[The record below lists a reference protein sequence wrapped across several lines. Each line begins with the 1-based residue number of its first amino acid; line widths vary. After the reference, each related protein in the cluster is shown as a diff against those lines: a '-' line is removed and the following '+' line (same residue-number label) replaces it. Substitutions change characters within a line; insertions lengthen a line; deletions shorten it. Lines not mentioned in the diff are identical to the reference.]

1 MKIFI
6 EIKDNK
12 LNFRIRKRL
21 NNEQKNLL
29 NTNIISQNE
38 LVFSDEYLLSNK
50 KLVASFLRELVK
62 EAKIKIITIREYDI
76 APLILGIIKYIPEIN
91 TIYFLQE
98 TTLTFKICEMLINN
112 SNIKYVSVYNIQT
125 FMLDMLD
132 QKNIQV
138 DSRNEILFSSNF
150 MTKNNLNRFSTLYYK
165 KDLILNFPL
174 SENDEEDFLAFCKI
188 NKYLKTIT
196 INKVK
201 LDDIEYILKVI
212 KNNNLKNIKIII
224 KDNVQDPELVLYLKR
239 INKENKKYNK
249 IKFKISYSEDYLK
262 DNMIN
267 QLKINTIKSMILIVI
282 IIIFLIIL
290 YVFISNYNSMQK
302 VESIQ
307 KEVISILNEAKENIN
322 EPETNDLPTD
332 ETEEPELKVINK
344 DLEALKE
351 INNDV
356 VGWLK
361 VNNTNVDYPVVQGES
376 NDYYL
381 DKNLYKEKDPSGWI
395 FMDYRNN
402 PKELSQNTII
412 FGHNMYYSGIMFGT
426 LYKTKQA
433 NWYTNLDN
441 QIITFNTLYENI
453 EWRIFS
459 IYALPVTN
467 DYLIAN
473 FSTEKKYQNFLNTIT
488 ERSIYNFGVPV
499 RASDK
504 ILTLSTCSNNGKNRL
519 VIHAVRLD

>member
-1 MKIFI
+1 MKLFI

-38 LVFSDEYLLSNK
+38 LVFSDEYLLDNK
-50 KLVASFLRELVK
+50 KIVASFLRELVK

-76 APLILGIIKYIPEIN
+76 APLILDIIKYIPEIN

-132 QKNIQV
+132 QRNIQV

-150 MTKNNLNRFSTLYYK
+150 MSKNNLNRFSTLYYK

-239 INKENKKYNK
+239 INKESKKYNK

-262 DNMIN
+262 DNMMN
-267 QLKINTIKSMILIVI
+267 QLKINTIKSMILIII
-282 IIIFLIIL
+282 IIIFLIIF

-307 KEVISILNEAKENIN
+307 KKVVSILNETKENLKEQEI
-322 EPETNDLPTD
+322 NDLPID
-332 ETEEPELKVINK
+332 ESEEPELKVINK

-351 INNDV
+351 INDDI

-381 DKNLYKEKDPSGWI
+381 DKNLYKEKDSSGWI

-459 IYALPVTN
+459 LYVLPVTN

-473 FSTEKKYQNFLNTIT
+473 FSTEEKYQNFLNTIT

-499 RASDK
+499 RTNDK